1 MKENRLNTHIPHLMT
16 NIKQPSGMIVTEMLS
31 LADLVF
37 RQPPENVPLRITNE
51 MYPSDSSFLKEIKQ
65 TLLPLPLNCGFI

>member
-1 MKENRLNTHIPHLMT
+1 
-16 NIKQPSGMIVTEMLS
+16 MIVTEMLS